1 MNAVEAMATGG
12 KLVVSTK
19 SLPDSNEI
27 LLTVSDSGTGISPEL
42 LPNIFDAFVTNK
54 QRGTGLGLTISY
66 DIMMKHHGRIAAEN
80 NPDKGSTF
88 KIWLP
93 TLNSEIQ

>member
-1 MNAVEAMATGG
+1 MTNGG
-12 KLVVSTK
+12 KLTAKTEWLHV
-19 SLPDSNEI
+19 SNEI
-27 LLTVSDSGTGISPEL
+27 LLTIADTGTGIPPDL

-66 DIMMKHHGRIAAEN
+66 DIVMKHHGRITAEN

-88 KIWLP
+88 KVWLP
-93 TLNSEIQ
+93 VNNVEGK